1 MPDEHTV
8 CSSGFFLP
16 EFLNLGYCSATI
28 IKRTFVLLKND
39 PSLHMN
45 RKEFLRNSL
54 LGAGALATSGVA
66 KAVIDNNIDEL
77 KPLNILGF
85 NHIPNTKSNIMANTV
100 LHKAET
106 RGHANHGWLDSHH
119 TFSFANYYN
128 PERMHFGVLRVL
140 NDDVVDAGKGFGTH
154 PHDNMEIISIPL
166 EGDLEHKD
174 SMGNVA
180 TIRQGDVQVMSAGTG
195 IFHSEYNKNKDQR
208 VKFLQIWVF
217 PNKRNVTPRYDQ
229 ITLKTAEKKNQ
240 LFQILSPNANDD
252 GVWIHQNAWF
262 HMGNLDAGF
271 KTEYQLKGGA
281 GNGVYVFVIDGNVS
295 VGDQPLQKRDGFGI
309 WNVEKISL
317 KADSNAKVLLME
329 VPMSI

>member
-1 MPDEHTV
+1 
-8 CSSGFFLP
+8 
-16 EFLNLGYCSATI
+16 
-28 IKRTFVLLKND
+28 
-39 PSLHMN
+39 MN
-45 RKEFLRNSL
+45 RKQFLRNSL

-77 KPLNILGF
+77 KPLNIIGF
-85 NHIPNTKSNIMANTV
+85 NHIPNPKSNNMANTV
-100 LHKAET
+100 LHKADT
-106 RGHANHGWLDSHH
+106 RGHANHGWLKSHH
-119 TFSFANYYN
+119 SFSFANYYN

-140 NDDVVDAGKGFGTH
+140 NDDTVESGMGFGTH

-195 IFHSEYNKNKDQR
+195 IYHSEYNRNKDQL
-208 VKFLQIWVF
+208 VKFLQMWVF

-229 ITLKTAEKKNQ
+229 ITLKSAEEKNK
-240 LFQILSPNANDD
+240 LVQILSPNADDD

-262 HMGNLDAGF
+262 HLGNLEAGF
-271 KTEYQLKGGA
+271 QTEYNYKGGA
-281 GNGVYVFVIDGNVS
+281 GNGVYVFVLDGDVTVEN
-295 VGDQPLQKRDGFGI
+295 QALNKRDGFGI
-309 WNVEKISL
+309 WNTDKIQI
-317 KADSNAKVLLME
+317 KADTNARILLME